1 MKNFCDLPDGGN
13 GDSVRTNLRE
23 SEAIRA
29 AVFHEKNV
37 DY

>member
-1 MKNFCDLPDGGN
+1 MICKTAATAIQLEQI
-13 GDSVRTNLRE
+13 LRE
-23 SEAIRA
+23 REAIRA